1 MVRPKKLRFVNDLD
15 HPSGFVPENCS
26 PIGTKQL
33 PIEGFE
39 ALRLSDVEGLDQET
53 AAIQMG
59 VSRQTYGRVLAAAR
73 RVVAEALVNR
83 YRLKVGGG
91 AYACHGHQGG
101 HRRRRRG
108 RE

>member
-1 MVRPKKLRFVNDLD
+1 MVRPKKLRFVNDPSA
-15 HPSGFVPENCS
+15 PSGFVPEDGNS
-26 PIGTKQL
+26 AGTIRL

-39 ALRLSDVEGLDQET
+39 ALRLSDVEGLDQE
-53 AAIQMG
+53 AAAMQMG

-73 RVVAEALVNR
+73 RVVAEALVNK
-83 YRLKVGGG
+83 YHLEVGGG
-91 AYACHGHQGG
+91 AYTCHGHQRG